1 MSKPLLIATLACA
14 LAAPAGANAAELKLR
29 ALLSAG
35 SVVSATESSATGE
48 ARAMLEDDND
58 LRVDLVY
65 SGLEERA
72 TGAALHVGQPSENGA
87 LVERIDLELDEGD
100 GRVVGAQLDLSVDVA
115 ARLRAGE
122 GYVVITTIEHPD
134 GVIRGQLVPEAVRLP
149 EPPPPP
155 E

>member
-35 SVVSATESSATGE
+35 SVVSATDSPATGE